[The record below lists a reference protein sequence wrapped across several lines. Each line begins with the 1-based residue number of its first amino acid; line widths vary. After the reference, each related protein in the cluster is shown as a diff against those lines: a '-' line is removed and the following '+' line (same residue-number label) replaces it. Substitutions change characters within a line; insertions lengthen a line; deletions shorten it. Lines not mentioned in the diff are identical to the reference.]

1 MNSEAAAEKLKE
13 LKEAITE
20 LKKNAKHEL
29 DGLIKQVEKEAKK
42 KSVLL
47 RAAAEDGILHS
58 GGPLTLAAPALHRT
72 APRGHAECICDRAE
86 SSSARVR
93 VARLETSELAHFF
106 MSSRGCRPPSC
117 SSMGITVAAQLSTM
131 W

>member
-1 MNSEAAAEKLKE
+1 MKRK
-13 LKEAITE
+13 AIAPPRV
-20 LKKNAKHEL
+20 LSGGVAGGH
-29 DGLIKQVEKEAKK
+29 GLCWGMKEAKK